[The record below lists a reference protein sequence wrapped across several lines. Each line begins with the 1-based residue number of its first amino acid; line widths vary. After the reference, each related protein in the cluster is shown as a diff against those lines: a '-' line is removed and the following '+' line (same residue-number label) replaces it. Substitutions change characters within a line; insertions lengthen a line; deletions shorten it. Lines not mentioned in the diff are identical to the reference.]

1 MNAELSPGPLAPPLA
16 PAWLVRGAAFWAVL
30 LVLALFTSTALLNLA
45 ALGMSLWAAAAWV
58 HLRPWH
64 LLRQPLA
71 WAIAALLGWMLLREA
86 WATASLGRT
95 AWVVVEFRVLLFALL
110 WAPLFTWAL
119 PRRWAAGGLLAGC
132 TLAAV
137 AGLTLLALTGQ
148 PAGSHH
154 FRLAP
159 NIAGQLM
166 VLGVFGWVLVALVAT
181 RQTPPQRRAALA
193 AAALA
198 ALCVAAMLFASTR
211 RTGWVVMVA
220 AGGALIAA
228 QAVVLSRRQLTVILT
243 VMAAAVV
250 VAAASPMVQK
260 RVNDIAVDLQKYQ
273 AAAPEDRGRVDVS
286 TGIRLRMWQISLDL
300 MKERP
305 LVGTSFGAFASEY
318 KRIDNARGGS
328 LVQGFNP
335 HNEYVQMGAM
345 FGLVGLLLYL
355 SIYAALLQR
364 AWQWRGST
372 QGTLV
377 LVCTAALASSVLMNS
392 MLIDMMEGH
401 LFAVV
406 VAGLAFWRWPVGTH
420 ASAPPGATA

>member
-1 MNAELSPGPLAPPLA
+1 VNPALPNGPSA
-16 PAWLVRGAAFWAVL
+16 PAWLVRGATFWAVL

-45 ALGMSLWAAAAWV
+45 ALGMSLWAAAAWA

-86 WATASLGRT
+86 WATASLDRT
-95 AWVVVEFRVLLFALL
+95 LWVLVEFRVLLFALL
-110 WAPLFTWAL
+110 WAPLFAWAL
-119 PRRWAAGGLLAGC
+119 PRRWAAGAMLFSSGVAA
-132 TLAAV
+132 LAA
-137 AGLTLLALTGQ
+137 LTFLAITG
-148 PAGSHH
+148 
-154 FRLAP
+154 AP
-159 NIAGQLM
+159 PGYMDYRIATNIAGQLM
-166 VLGVFGWVLVALVAT
+166 VIGVMGWVLVGLVAV
-181 RQTPPQRRAALA
+181 RQLPPKRLAVLA
-193 AAALA
+193 AVVLA

-243 VMAAAVV
+243 AMAAAVV

-286 TGIRLRMWQISLDL
+286 TGIRLRMWQISLTL
-300 MKERP
+300 IEERP
-305 LVGTSFGAFASEY
+305 LVGTSFSAFPREY

-328 LVQGFNP
+328 PMHGFNP
-335 HNEYVQMGAM
+335 HNEYLQIFAM

-406 VAGLAFWRWPVGTH
+406 VAGLAFHRWPDEPNSR
-420 ASAPPGATA
+420 AA